1 MIFCEIHSLRAL
13 PMTLSLT
20 ACCRWQV
27 TCRRMRI
34 ADRVHHR
41 CPHKQRGDAV
51 QIGIQRGEERKD
63 LLRKQSKSCEMFARA
78 RNSDDDD
85 DAEKCSQN
93 LPYRIQPKT
102 QRPIPSNDT
111 IVLQHQHL
119 PIQVIIDQQKHRHC
133 QDLPGPCQH
142 HPRWTETF

>member
-1 MIFCEIHSLRAL
+1 MIPCEIHSLRAL
-13 PMTLSLT
+13 PKTLSLPM
-20 ACCRWQV
+20 AGGKLHVEEC
-27 TCRRMRI
+27 
-34 ADRVHHR
+34 AL
-41 CPHKQRGDAV
+41 
-51 QIGIQRGEERKD
+51 QIGSAAVAHTNKEEMLCRLEFNVEKREKTCC
-63 LLRKQSKSCEMFARA
+63 RKQSKSCEMVARA
-78 RNSDDDD
+78 RNSDDD

-119 PIQVIIDQQKHRHC
+119 PIQVIIDQQKHRQC